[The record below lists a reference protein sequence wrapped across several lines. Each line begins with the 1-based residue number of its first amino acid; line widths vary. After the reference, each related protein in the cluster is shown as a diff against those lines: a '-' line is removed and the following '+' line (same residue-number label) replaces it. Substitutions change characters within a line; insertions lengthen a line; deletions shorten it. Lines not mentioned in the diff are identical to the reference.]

1 MNQQVSA
8 MVMESGKDI
17 PIVTGMN
24 LPIVLSAAMTDD
36 CLTAERMESML
47 KECQLQLVK
56 MSSCESKEGDED
68 EFFA

>member
-1 MNQQVSA
+1 

-36 CLTAERMESML
+36 SLTAERMESML
-47 KECQLQLVK
+47 KECQLQL
-56 MSSCESKEGDED
+56 ED
-68 EFFA
+68 VLMRDKGR

>member
-1 MNQQVSA
+1 MNQQISA
-8 MVMESGKDI
+8 MVMESGKNI

-24 LPIVLSAAMTDD
+24 LPIVLSVALADD
-36 CLTAERMESML
+36 RLTAERMESML

-56 MSSCESKEGDED
+56 LSSCELKEGDED